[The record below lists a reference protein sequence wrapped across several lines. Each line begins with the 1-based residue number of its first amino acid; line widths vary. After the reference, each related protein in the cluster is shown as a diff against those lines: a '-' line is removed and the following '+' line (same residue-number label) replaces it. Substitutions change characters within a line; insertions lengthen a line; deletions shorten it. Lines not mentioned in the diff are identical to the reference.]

1 MSVRKKDGQCTTSNL
16 SDTEDEFHVVLI
28 WQSHNGIR
36 SSHSHRCSNVMSSL
50 LKFIELMESEN
61 KSHLII

>member
-1 MSVRKKDGQCTTSNL
+1 MSVRKKDGQCTTSDL
-16 SDTEDEFHVVLI
+16 SDTEDEFHFVLI
-28 WQSHNGIR
+28 WQPHNGIR
-36 SSHSHRCSNVMSSL
+36 SSHSQRCSNVMSNL